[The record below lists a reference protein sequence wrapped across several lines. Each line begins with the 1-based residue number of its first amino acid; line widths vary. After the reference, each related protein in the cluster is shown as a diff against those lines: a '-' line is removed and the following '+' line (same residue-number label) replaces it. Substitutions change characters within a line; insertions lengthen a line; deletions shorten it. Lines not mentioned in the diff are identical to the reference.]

1 MRFRSLPRSRRLWT
15 FLLAMCGSH
24 LAGAAGELAPPR
36 LPPPN
41 ILFLLTDD
49 QRWDTLGCTG
59 NTVVQTPH
67 IDRLAAEG
75 TLFSNAFVTASVCS
89 VSRAAMLTGAYPC
102 SRGVGDL
109 VAMVTPRD
117 VNATYPAVLRRG
129 GYETAYIGKWDVGA
143 GEDGFQLGMRLFDFW
158 GGDRLHGNYWH
169 EADCPLVTND
179 GRASKEAIACTCPPQ
194 GATPRVGS
202 AGMRHPI
209 HFDRDIVPLKARQF
223 LEGRDP
229 TKPFFLAVA
238 FRGPKDPWS
247 DAPDDVSGLYAEATM
262 PMPATATEADAARQ
276 PPFLRAS
283 LAADR
288 GLDFVRNHEALVGE
302 LRKNYRLVS
311 TIDGTVG
318 RLRGLLAELGLD
330 SNTVIVFTSDNGHF
344 HGDHGLWGK
353 WLPHDPSIRVPL
365 IAYDPRLP
373 AAIRGQVREELVL
386 NVDLAPTI
394 LSWAGLPIPSAIQ
407 GRSLMP
413 LVEGRSMAWREDFYH
428 EFTWTADGR
437 IAPSEGIR
445 SARWKYNRYFS
456 QTPVVEQLFDL
467 QTDPG
472 ETVDLSAM
480 PEHSARLDEMR
491 KKVEA
496 YRAALTQP

>member
-1 MRFRSLPRSRRLWT
+1 
-15 FLLAMCGSH
+15 MCGGH
-24 LAGAAGELAPPR
+24 LTAAAGELTPPR
-36 LPPPN
+36 QPPPN

-49 QRWDTLGCTG
+49 QRWDTLGCMG
-59 NTVVQTPH
+59 NAVVQTPH

-109 VAMVTPRD
+109 AAMVTPRD
-117 VNATYPAVLRRG
+117 MNATYPAVLRRG
-129 GYETAYIGKWDVGA
+129 GYETGYIGKWDVGV
-143 GEDGFQLGMRLFDFW
+143 GENGYQKGMQLFDFW

-169 EADCPLVTND
+169 EADCLLVTND
-179 GRASKEAIACTCPPQ
+179 GRASKEAIGCTCPPH

-202 AGMRHPI
+202 TGMRHPI

-223 LEGRDP
+223 LAGRDP

-247 DAPDDVSGLYAEATM
+247 DAPDDVSGLYAEAAM

-288 GLDFVRNHEALVGE
+288 GLELVRNPEALLGE

-318 RLRGLLAELGLD
+318 RLRELLAELGLD
-330 SNTVIVFTSDNGHF
+330 STTVIVFTSDNGHF

-353 WLPHDPSIRVPL
+353 WLPHDPSIRVPF

-373 AAIRGQVREELVL
+373 AATRGQPRDELVL

-394 LSWAGLPIPSAIQ
+394 LSWACLPIPPAVQ
-407 GRSLMP
+407 GRSVVP
-413 LVEGRSMAWREDFYH
+413 LVEGRRVAWRQDFYH
-428 EFTWTADGR
+428 EFTWTADAR

-456 QTPVVEQLFDL
+456 QKPVVEQLFDL
-467 QTDPG
+467 RADPG
-472 ETVDLSAM
+472 ETVDLSEL
-480 PEHSARLDEMR
+480 PEHAARLDEMR
-491 KKVEA
+491 MKVEA

>member
-1 MRFRSLPRSRRLWT
+1 
-15 FLLAMCGSH
+15 
-24 LAGAAGELAPPR
+24 
-36 LPPPN
+36 
-41 ILFLLTDD
+41 
-49 QRWDTLGCTG
+49 
-59 NTVVQTPH
+59 
-67 IDRLAAEG
+67 
-75 TLFSNAFVTASVCS
+75 
-89 VSRAAMLTGAYPC
+89 
-102 SRGVGDL
+102 
-109 VAMVTPRD
+109 
-117 VNATYPAVLRRG
+117 
-129 GYETAYIGKWDVGA
+129 GA

-179 GRASKEAIACTCPPQ
+179 GWASKEAIACTCPPQ
-194 GATPRVGS
+194 GSTPRVGS

-223 LEGRDP
+223 LAGRDP
-229 TKPFFLAVA
+229 AKPFFLAVA

-247 DAPDDVSGLYAEATM
+247 DFPADVSGLYADATM

-276 PPFLRAS
+276 PSFLRAS

-288 GLDFVRNHEALVGE
+288 GLELAKNHEALAGE
-302 LRKNYRLVS
+302 VRKNYRLVS

-318 RLRGLLAELGLD
+318 RLRELLAELGLD
-330 SNTVIVFTSDNGHF
+330 SNTIIVFTSDNGHF

-373 AAIRGQVREELVL
+373 AATCGQVREELVL
-386 NVDLAPTI
+386 NIDLAPTI
-394 LSWAGLPIPSAIQ
+394 LSWAGLTIPPAMQ
-407 GRSLMP
+407 GRSLRP
-413 LVEGRSMAWREDFYH
+413 LVEGRSESWREDFYH

-456 QTPVVEQLFDL
+456 QSPVVEQLFDL
-467 QTDPG
+467 QADPG
-472 ETVDLSAM
+472 ESVDLSAL
-480 PEHSARLDEMR
+480 PEHAVRLDEMR
-491 KKVEA
+491 TKVET
-496 YRAALTQP
+496 YRAALSRP